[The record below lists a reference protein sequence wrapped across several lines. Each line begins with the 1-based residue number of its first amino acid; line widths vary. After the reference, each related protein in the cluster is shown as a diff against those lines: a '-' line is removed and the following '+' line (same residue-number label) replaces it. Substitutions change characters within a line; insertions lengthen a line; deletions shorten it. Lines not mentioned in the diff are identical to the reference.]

1 MQEKVLSS
9 KKNGMAMMILFILLY
24 AAATAL
30 AIIGSIFHCIP
41 MAAVGFIW
49 LSLGWIPF
57 LGLKVLKPQ
66 EALVLTLFG
75 NYVGTLKDDGFYWVN
90 PFCTAVNPAAKTKLN
105 QSGDVDGG
113 NAAKSVLT
121 LAAAGTSGSSNSSY
135 VSKKISLKIMTLNNN
150 RQKIND
156 CLGNPVEI
164 GIAVI
169 WRVTDTAKAV
179 FNVDNYKEYLSLQ
192 CDSALR
198 NIVRI
203 YPYDV
208 APNVDTTGDGVADEG
223 SLRGSSEIVAGR
235 IRDEIQQK
243 VAEAGLEIIEA
254 RITYL
259 AYAPEIAAVMLQR
272 QQASA
277 IIDARKMIVDGAV
290 GMVEMALERLNE
302 NNVVELD
309 EERKAA
315 MVSNLLVVLCG
326 NHDAQPPGQRNRFRS
341 GFLQSFMIRL
351 PPGRRMI
358 SAPSTARSSIC
369 LLNASGSV
377 KRTGNMFPTLW
388 MSRRNWIL
396 SEFSYLS

>member
-1 MQEKVLSS
+1 MKEKQIGQ
-9 KKNGMAMMILFILLY
+9 KKNGMVALLATIVEYLIGIVVFVCGILILENTNNPVLMIAGIVW
-24 AAATAL
+24 L
-30 AIIGSIFHCIP
+30 AI
-41 MAAVGFIW
+41 
-49 LSLGWIPF
+49 GWIPF

-75 NYVGTLKDDGFYWVN
+75 EYVGTLREAGFYFVN
-90 PFCTAVNPAAKTKLN
+90 PFCVSVNPAAETKLA
-105 QSGDVDGG
+105 QSGVDTHKKTALSLGEDI
-113 NAAKSVLT
+113 NFT
-121 LAAAGTSGSSNSSY
+121 TESGS
-135 VSKKISLKIMTLNNN
+135 KKVSLKVMTLNNN

-156 CLGNPVEI
+156 CLGNPIEI
-164 GIAVI
+164 GIAVM
-169 WRVTDTAKAV
+169 WRVVDTAQAV

-198 NIVRI
+198 DIVRI

-208 APNVDTTGDGVADEG
+208 AVGVDTTGDGQADEG
-223 SLRGSSEIVAGR
+223 SLRGSSEVVAER
-235 IRDEIQQK
+235 IRAEIQEK
-243 VAEAGLEIIEA
+243 VKDAGLEILEA

-302 NNVVELD
+302 KQVVELD

-326 NHDAQPPGQRNRFRS
+326 NHDAQPIVN
-341 GFLQSFMIRL
+341 
-351 PPGRRMI
+351 
-358 SAPSTARSSIC
+358 
-369 LLNASGSV
+369 SGS
-377 KRTGNMFPTLW
+377 L
-388 MSRRNWIL
+388 
-396 SEFSYLS
+396 Y

>member
-1 MQEKVLSS
+1 MTEKIYTT
-9 KKNGMAMMILFILLY
+9 KKNGMAVLFLLILLLG
-24 AAATAL
+24 AGIAGIIAGAFLIEEGVTAGIPL
-30 AIIGSIFHCIP
+30 LVAGIIMEVF
-41 MAAVGFIW
+41 
-49 LSLGWIPF
+49 GWIPF
-57 LGLKVLKPQ
+57 CGLKVIKPQ

-75 NYVGTLKDDGFYWVN
+75 EYKGTIREAGFYFVN
-90 PFCTAVNPAAKTKLN
+90 PFCTAVNPAAATKLA
-105 QSGDVDGG
+105 QSGET
-113 NAAKSVLT
+113 NT
-121 LAAAGTSGSSNSSY
+121 HAAGVSVSSSDVNVQMSS
-135 VSKKISLKIMTLNNN
+135 VSKKISLKAMTLNNG

-156 CLGNPVEI
+156 CLGNPIEI

-208 APNVDTTGDGVADEG
+208 ATDVDTTGDGQADEG
-223 SLRGSSEIVAGR
+223 SLRGSAEVVAER
-235 IRDEIQQK
+235 IKQEIQSK
-243 VAEAGLEIIEA
+243 VTNAGLEIVEA

-259 AYAPEIAAVMLQR
+259 AYAPEIASVMLQR

-290 GMVEMALERLNE
+290 GMVEMALDRLNE
-302 NNVVELD
+302 KQLVDLD

-326 NHDAQPPGQRNRFRS
+326 NHDAQPIVN
-341 GFLQSFMIRL
+341 
-351 PPGRRMI
+351 
-358 SAPSTARSSIC
+358 
-369 LLNASGSV
+369 SGS
-377 KRTGNMFPTLW
+377 L
-388 MSRRNWIL
+388 
-396 SEFSYLS
+396 Y

>member
-1 MQEKVLSS
+1 MEEKILKR
-9 KKNGMAMMILFILLY
+9 KKNGMLVLLLSILVY
-24 AAATAL
+24 AAAIAGTVIGGIMVDGGGNPVL
-30 AIIGSIFHCIP
+30 LIISIIFLCIT
-41 MAAVGFIW
+41 W
-49 LSLGWIPF
+49 LLWP
-57 LGLKVLKPQ
+57 GLKVLKPQ

-75 NYVGTLKDDGFYWVN
+75 KYIGTLREPGFYFVN

-105 QSGDVDGG
+105 QSGDV
-113 NAAKSVLT
+113 NN
-121 LAAAGTSGSSNSSY
+121 GSLVKNTAE
-135 VSKKISLKIMTLNNN
+135 VAEVPSKKISLKIMTLNNN

-164 GIAVI
+164 GIAVT
-169 WRVTDTAKAV
+169 WRITDTAKAV
-179 FNVDNYKEYLSLQ
+179 FNVDNYKEFLSLQ

-223 SLRGSSEIVAGR
+223 SLRGSSETVAER
-235 IRDEIQQK
+235 IREEIQQR
-243 VAEAGLEIIEA
+243 VNEAGIEVVEA

-277 IIDARKMIVDGAV
+277 IVDARKMIVDGAV

-302 NNVVELD
+302 NQVVNLD

-326 NHDAQPPGQRNRFRS
+326 NHDAQPVVN
-341 GFLQSFMIRL
+341 
-351 PPGRRMI
+351 
-358 SAPSTARSSIC
+358 
-369 LLNASGSV
+369 SGS
-377 KRTGNMFPTLW
+377 L
-388 MSRRNWIL
+388 
-396 SEFSYLS
+396 Y

>member
-1 MQEKVLSS
+1 MTEKVLSS
-9 KKNGMAMMILFILLY
+9 KKNGMAVLLF
-24 AAATAL
+24 T
-30 AIIGSIFHCIP
+30 IIGYLAAIVFLILGGSRGIIP
-41 MAAVGFIW
+41 LFVLGLIW
-49 LSLGWIPF
+49 ICLGWILL
-57 LGLKVLKPQ
+57 LGLKVLKPK

-75 NYVGTLKDDGFYWVN
+75 KYIGTLKEEGFYFVN
-90 PFCTAVNPAAKTKLN
+90 PFCTAVNPAAKTKLS

-113 NAAKSVLT
+113 HSNALLSAALT
-121 LAAAGTSGSSNSSY
+121 KNAGEANIELS
-135 VSKKISLKIMTLNNN
+135 SKKISLKAMTLSNS

-156 CLGNPVEI
+156 CLGNPIEI

-192 CDSALR
+192 CDSAVR

-208 APNVDTTGDGVADEG
+208 APGVDTTGDGVEDDG
-223 SLRGSSEIVAGR
+223 SLRGSSELVASR
-235 IRDEIQQK
+235 IRDEIQLK
-243 VAEAGLEIIEA
+243 VAEAGIEILEA

-290 GMVEMALERLNE
+290 GMVEMALEKLNE
-302 NNVVELD
+302 NNIVQLD

-326 NHDAQPPGQRNRFRS
+326 NKDAQPIVN
-341 GFLQSFMIRL
+341 
-351 PPGRRMI
+351 
-358 SAPSTARSSIC
+358 
-369 LLNASGSV
+369 SGS
-377 KRTGNMFPTLW
+377 L
-388 MSRRNWIL
+388 
-396 SEFSYLS
+396 Y

>member
-1 MQEKVLSS
+1 MKEKILS
-9 KKNGMAMMILFILLY
+9 KRKNGMAALLITVVLY
-24 AAATAL
+24 L
-30 AIIGSIFHCIP
+30 
-41 MAAVGFIW
+41 AAVFGVICGGILMDRENIFGFLIFIVSMIW
-49 LSLGWIPF
+49 LCIGWIPL
-57 LGLKVLKPQ
+57 LGLKVIGPQ

-75 NYVGTLKDDGFYWVN
+75 KYVGTLKESGFYFVN
-90 PFCTAVNPAAKTKLN
+90 PFCVAVNPAAKTKLS
-105 QSGDVDGG
+105 QSGDVKVTPKMQVGANG
-113 NAAKSVLT
+113 AAVNEPS
-121 LAAAGTSGSSNSSY
+121 
-135 VSKKISLKIMTLNNN
+135 SKKISLKIMTLNNS

-169 WRVTDTAKAV
+169 WRVVDTAKAV
-179 FNVDNYKEYLSLQ
+179 FDVDNYKEYLSLQ

-198 NIVRI
+198 NIVRN

-208 APNVDTTGDGVADEG
+208 APNVDTTGDGMADEG
-223 SLRGSSEIVAGR
+223 SLRGSSEIVAER
-235 IRDEIQQK
+235 IREEIGAK
-243 VAEAGLEIIEA
+243 VAAAGLEIIEA

-302 NNVVELD
+302 NNVVTLD

-326 NHDAQPPGQRNRFRS
+326 NHDAQPVVN
-341 GFLQSFMIRL
+341 
-351 PPGRRMI
+351 
-358 SAPSTARSSIC
+358 
-369 LLNASGSV
+369 SGS
-377 KRTGNMFPTLW
+377 
-388 MSRRNWIL
+388 I
-396 SEFSYLS
+396 Y

>member
-1 MQEKVLSS
+1 MKEIILSK
-9 KKNGMAMMILFILLY
+9 KKNGLAVLLLTILLY
-24 AAATAL
+24 
-30 AIIGSIFHCIP
+30 I
-41 MAAVGFIW
+41 AAVVLMIAGGIGMDGDDGVSPLHIVMFVIGILW
-49 LSLGWIPF
+49 LFVGWIPF

-75 NYVGTLKDDGFYWVN
+75 KYIGTLKGDGFYFVN
-90 PFCTAVNPAAKTKLN
+90 PFCTAFNPAAQTRLR
-105 QSGDVDGG
+105 QSGDVAGADAPASISADDVNINLRL
-113 NAAKSVLT
+113 NALE
-121 LAAAGTSGSSNSSY
+121 
-135 VSKKISLKIMTLNNN
+135 KKISLKMMTLNNN

-192 CDSALR
+192 CDTALR
-198 NIVRI
+198 NIVRL

-223 SLRGSSEIVAGR
+223 SLRGSSEVVAAR

-243 VAEAGLEIIEA
+243 VENAGIEIIEA

-290 GMVEMALERLNE
+290 GMVEMALDRLSE
-302 NNVVELD
+302 KQTVELD

-326 NHDAQPPGQRNRFRS
+326 NHDAQPVVNS
-341 GFLQSFMIRL
+341 G
-351 PPGRRMI
+351 
-358 SAPSTARSSIC
+358 
-369 LLNASGSV
+369 
-377 KRTGNMFPTLW
+377 TL
-388 MSRRNWIL
+388 
-396 SEFSYLS
+396 Y

>member
-1 MQEKVLSS
+1 MNEKVLNN
-9 KKNGMAMMILFILLY
+9 KKNGMLVLLAVLLGYIIAALGVVGMGFFGRRLGALFVPVMVVLI
-24 AAATAL
+24 T
-30 AIIGSIFHCIP
+30 
-41 MAAVGFIW
+41 W
-49 LSLGWIPF
+49 LSLGWI
-57 LGLKVLKPQ
+57 LLCGLKVLKPQ

-75 NYVGTLKDDGFYWVN
+75 KYTGTLKGEGFYWVN

-113 NAAKSVLT
+113 HSGKSILLNT
-121 LAAAGTSGSSNSSY
+121 GSGSGTAEM
-135 VSKKISLKIMTLNNN
+135 VSKKVSLKIMTLNNA

-164 GIAVI
+164 GIAVM

-208 APNVDTTGDGVADEG
+208 APNVDTTGDGHADEG
-223 SLRGSSEIVAGR
+223 SLRGSSEVVAGR
-235 IRDEIQQK
+235 IRDEIQSK
-243 VAEAGLEIIEA
+243 VQEAGLEIIEA

-290 GMVEMALERLNE
+290 GMVEMALERLNQGGL
-302 NNVVELD
+302 VQLD

-315 MVSNLLVVLCG
+315 MVSNLLVVLCS
-326 NHDAQPPGQRNRFRS
+326 NHDAQPIVN
-341 GFLQSFMIRL
+341 
-351 PPGRRMI
+351 
-358 SAPSTARSSIC
+358 T
-369 LLNASGSV
+369 GS
-377 KRTGNMFPTLW
+377 L
-388 MSRRNWIL
+388 
-396 SEFSYLS
+396 Y

>member
-1 MQEKVLSS
+1 MQEKILSN
-9 KKNGMAMMILFILLY
+9 KKNGMLMLLVSVLLY
-24 AAATAL
+24 FASIAL
-30 AIIGSIFHCIP
+30 IVFGAIYDITLLCVIGILWVC
-41 MAAVGFIW
+41 
-49 LSLGWIPF
+49 LGWMLF

-75 NYVGTLKDDGFYWVN
+75 KYIGTIREAGFYFVN
-90 PFCTAVNPAAKTKLN
+90 PFCTAAKTKLS
-105 QSGDVDGG
+105 QSGDVNGAG
-113 NAAKSVLT
+113 SKQVLINTAEMATANAEIP
-121 LAAAGTSGSSNSSY
+121 
-135 VSKKISLKIMTLNNN
+135 SKRISLKIMTLNNN

-164 GIAVI
+164 GIAVM
-169 WRVTDTAKAV
+169 WRVVDTAKAV

-208 APNVDTTGDGVADEG
+208 APNVDTTGDGIADEG
-223 SLRGSSEIVAGR
+223 SLRGSSEVVANR

-290 GMVEMALERLNE
+290 GMVEMALERLSE
-302 NNVVELD
+302 NNVVRLD
-309 EERKAA
+309 DERKAA

-326 NHDAQPPGQRNRFRS
+326 NRDAQPIVN
-341 GFLQSFMIRL
+341 
-351 PPGRRMI
+351 
-358 SAPSTARSSIC
+358 
-369 LLNASGSV
+369 SGS
-377 KRTGNMFPTLW
+377 L
-388 MSRRNWIL
+388 
-396 SEFSYLS
+396 Y

>member
-1 MQEKVLSS
+1 MKEKVLNN
-9 KKNGMAMMILFILLY
+9 KKNGMLILVLTLVLY
-24 AAATAL
+24 AAALAGSILFPMKEHFVLMAICIVWL
-30 AIIGSIFHCIP
+30 AI
-41 MAAVGFIW
+41 
-49 LSLGWIPF
+49 GWIPF
-57 LGLKVLKPQ
+57 CGLKVVKPQ

-75 NYVGTLKDDGFYWVN
+75 KYVGTLKKEGFYFVN
-90 PFCTAVNPAAKTKLN
+90 PFCTSVNPAAKTKLN
-105 QSGDVDGG
+105 QSGDVDDGSHK
-113 NAAKSVLT
+113 ALAFSVGRQS
-121 LAAAGTSGSSNSSY
+121 AGIETP
-135 VSKKISLKIMTLNNN
+135 SKKISLKIMTLNNN

-164 GIAVI
+164 GIAVM

-208 APNVDTTGDGVADEG
+208 APNVDTTGDGIADEG
-223 SLRGSSEIVAGR
+223 SLRGSSEVVASR
-235 IRDEIQQK
+235 IRDEIQK
-243 VAEAGLEIIEA
+243 RVADAGLEIIEA

-302 NNVVELD
+302 NQVVELD

-326 NHDAQPPGQRNRFRS
+326 NHDTQPIVN
-341 GFLQSFMIRL
+341 
-351 PPGRRMI
+351 
-358 SAPSTARSSIC
+358 T
-369 LLNASGSV
+369 GS
-377 KRTGNMFPTLW
+377 L
-388 MSRRNWIL
+388 
-396 SEFSYLS
+396 Y

>member
-1 MQEKVLSS
+1 MQEKVLDN
-9 KKNGMAMMILFILLY
+9 KKNGMGMMVLFILLY
-24 AAATAL
+24 AAAAAFIT
-30 AIIGSIFHCIP
+30 IGAMFYWIP
-41 MAAVGFIW
+41 LMVIGIIW

-57 LGLKVLKPQ
+57 CGLKVLKPQ

-75 NYVGTLKDDGFYWVN
+75 KYVGTLKNDGFYWVN

-121 LAAAGTSGSSNSSY
+121 LAAAGTTASASSSY
-135 VSKKISLKIMTLNNN
+135 VNKKISLKIMTLNNN

-164 GIAVI
+164 GIAVM

-254 RITYL
+254 RIAYL

-326 NHDAQPPGQRNRFRS
+326 NHDAQPIVN
-341 GFLQSFMIRL
+341 
-351 PPGRRMI
+351 
-358 SAPSTARSSIC
+358 
-369 LLNASGSV
+369 SGS
-377 KRTGNMFPTLW
+377 L
-388 MSRRNWIL
+388 
-396 SEFSYLS
+396 Y